1 MMTTIVLSVVA
12 SVVVI
17 VSIVA
22 AAKAIYTVETGT
34 LGVLQRFG
42 KFQRICHP
50 GLGFKI
56 PFVDQVVARLSLRIE
71 PLKVGVETK
80 TKDNVFVQL
89 PVVVQ
94 YQVLPEKAYEA
105 YYKLSDVEGQVTALV
120 ADVVRSE
127 VPKLTL
133 DQAFESKEEV
143 ATALKT
149 SLAEHMDDFGYR
161 ILSVQILDVEP
172 EASVKAAM
180 NKINAAQRLQ
190 AAAQSEA
197 EAEKIKVVKAAE
209 AEAEKMKL
217 EGKGIADQRH
227 AIIAGLKS
235 SVEEFQQAIQG
246 SNPSDV
252 MNMIMMTQY
261 FDTLKSIGDESRVI
275 LLPHSPGGMSDLQS
289 QIRSAIISGSEAARS

>member
-1 MMTTIVLSVVA
+1 MMTTTVLSVVA
-12 SVVVI
+12 SVVA
-17 VSIVA
+17 IVA